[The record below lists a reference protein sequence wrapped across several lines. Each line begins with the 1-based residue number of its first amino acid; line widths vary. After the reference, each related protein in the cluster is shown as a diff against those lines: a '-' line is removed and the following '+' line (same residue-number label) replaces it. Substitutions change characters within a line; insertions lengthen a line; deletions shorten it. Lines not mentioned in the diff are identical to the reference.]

1 MSDNWLSSLE
11 DRVREAAAELRRL
24 RDENEGLR
32 ERLREAEKK
41 APARAADAA
50 TWDKERGAIRERVEK
65 LVTQLEGLL
74 AGED

>member
-1 MSDNWLSSLE
+1 MSDNWLNSLE

-41 APARAADAA
+41 TPERRGDADA
-50 TWDKERGAIRERVEK
+50 WDKERGAIRERVER

>member
-41 APARAADAA
+41 APDRGAGAAA
-50 TWDKERGAIRERVEK
+50 WDKERGAIRERVER

>member
-41 APARAADAA
+41 TPVRGADAA
-50 TWDKERGAIRERVEK
+50 AWDKERGAIRERVER